1 MKKALL
7 FLIVFFASVSIY
19 AQQQIPKIGIIDY
32 SRIVQKMM
40 PNSDQL
46 QEIKNIKQAIE
57 DETASIEKEI
67 ATLEKEKDE
76 AESKSRF
83 YNSSAASEEI
93 DEQIASL
100 KYYLQQFTEEKN
112 RELEEKKALI
122 PDTTEIISKIVNQI
136 QYVAESEGY
145 SVIFDSKD
153 KNIIWWTHSVD
164 ITDLVMK
171 KLRL

>member
-1 MKKALL
+1 MKKAIL
-7 FLIVFFASVSIY
+7 FLILFCASVSLY

-46 QEIKNIKQAIE
+46 QDIKNIKQAIE
-57 DETASIEKEI
+57 DETAAIEKEI
-67 ATLEKEKDE
+67 ATLEKEKSDI
-76 AESKSRF
+76 ESRSHF
-83 YNSSAASEEI
+83 NDATEEI
-93 DEQIASL
+93 DEQINSL
-100 KYYLQQFTEEKN
+100 RYYLQQFTDEKN
-112 RELEEKKALI
+112 RELDAKKALV

-145 SVIFDSKD
+145 SIIFDSKD

-164 ITDLVMK
+164 ITDMVMR